1 MPTEE
6 IIGERYVVKEI
17 FNRYFFKGFD
27 RNLSVPVFIN
37 KIPKKSLTSEF
48 KSILTSNFEKIQN
61 LSHQNLLK
69 INNSFQVEFNFLT
82 SKDPQSF
89 LCNF

>member
-37 KIPKKSLTSEF
+37 KIPKKSLTNQF
-48 KSILTSNFEKIQN
+48 
-61 LSHQNLLK
+61 
-69 INNSFQVEFNFLT
+69 
-82 SKDPQSF
+82 
-89 LCNF
+89 